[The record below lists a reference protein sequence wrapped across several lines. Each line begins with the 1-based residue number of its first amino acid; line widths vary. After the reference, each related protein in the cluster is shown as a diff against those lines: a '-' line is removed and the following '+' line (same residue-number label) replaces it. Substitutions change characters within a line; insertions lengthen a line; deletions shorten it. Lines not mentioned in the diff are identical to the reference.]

1 MNGATCLF
9 NHLGDSGFMVPLHGI
24 LLRMK
29 ARSAQK
35 YLDQSDSF
43 SQKLEGLFTDVEE
56 TPPQLNRIL
65 CVLDSDIPRC
75 IDAGL
80 FAMEFAD
87 QFKTDLCLLHKGIL
101 GPLILEQAAEIQTE
115 VVLDQEVDSIK
126 FDEIEQLI
134 EEYSIDLII
143 TSGNISLANR
153 LLSELSIPILFT
165 KHHVYSQSGLQD
177 LKSTQ
182 QEE

>member
-1 MNGATCLF
+1 MA
-9 NHLGDSGFMVPLHGI
+9 PLHDI
-24 LLRMK
+24 LLKMK

-35 YLDQSDSF
+35 YLDRSDSF
-43 SQKLEGLFTDVEE
+43 AQKLEGLFTEVEE

-80 FAMEFAD
+80 FALDFTD
-87 QFKTDLCLLHKGIL
+87 QFKTDLYLLHKGIL
-101 GPLILEQAAEIQTE
+101 GPLILEHAAELQE

-126 FDEIEQLI
+126 FDEIEQFVK
-134 EEYSIDLII
+134 EHSIDLII
-143 TSGNISLANR
+143 TSGNIPFAQR

-165 KHHVYSQSGLQD
+165 KHHVYSQSRLQD
-177 LKSTQ
+177 SSSIQ
-182 QEE
+182 QDE

>member
-1 MNGATCLF
+1 MA
-9 NHLGDSGFMVPLHGI
+9 PLHDI

-29 ARSAQK
+29 SRSAQK
-35 YLDQSDSF
+35 YLDRSDSF
-43 SQKLEGLFTDVEE
+43 AQKLVGLFTEVEE
-56 TPPQLNRIL
+56 KPPQLNRIL

-80 FAMEFAD
+80 FALDFAD
-87 QFKTDLCLLHKGIL
+87 QFKTDLYLLHKGIL
-101 GPLILEQAAEIQTE
+101 GPLILEQAVELQVE

-126 FDEIEQLI
+126 FDEIEQLV
-134 EEYSIDLII
+134 EEHSIDLII
-143 TSGNISLANR
+143 TSGNIPLAKR

-177 LKSTQ
+177 SSSIQ
-182 QEE
+182 QDE

>member
-1 MNGATCLF
+1 MA
-9 NHLGDSGFMVPLHGI
+9 PLHDI

-35 YLDQSDSF
+35 YLNRSDSF
-43 SQKLEGLFTDVEE
+43 AQKLEGLFTEVEE

-80 FAMEFAD
+80 FALDFTD
-87 QFKTDLCLLHKGIL
+87 QFKADLYLLHKGIL
-101 GPLILEQAAEIQTE
+101 GPLILEHAVEFQEE
-115 VVLDQEVDSIK
+115 VVFDQEVDSIE
-126 FDEIEQLI
+126 FDNVEQFVK
-134 EEYSIDLII
+134 EHSIDLII
-143 TSGNISLANR
+143 TSGNIPFAQR

-165 KHHVYSQSGLQD
+165 KHHVYSQSGLHDSSSIQQD
-177 LKSTQ
+177 
-182 QEE
+182 E

>member
-1 MNGATCLF
+1 MAL
-9 NHLGDSGFMVPLHGI
+9 LHDI
-24 LLRMK
+24 LLRLK
-29 ARSAQK
+29 TRSAQK

-43 SQKLEGLFTDVEE
+43 AQKLEGLFTEVEE

-80 FAMEFAD
+80 FALNFTD
-87 QFKTDLCLLHKGIL
+87 QFKTDLYLLHKGIL
-101 GPLILEQAAEIQTE
+101 GPLILEQAVEFQET
-115 VVLDQEVDSIK
+115 VVLDQEVDSIE
-126 FDEIEQLI
+126 FDEIVQFV

-143 TSGNISLANR
+143 TSGNIPFATR

-165 KHHVYSQSGLQD
+165 KHHMYSQSRVHD
-177 LKSTQ
+177 SSSI
-182 QEE
+182 